1 MLERSRCPF
10 APVGHSPSAS
20 RASIAWPT
28 ISPAVRLRTQGWVP
42 VWQNE
47 QFSVQPTCEETQSAP
62 RSSSG
67 MNTVSAS
74 LPSPKPTSHLRVP
87 SDETCA
93 LDTPGREIVKRS
105 ASSRRSGFASV
116 VIASNSVAPRQ

>member
-1 MLERSRCPF
+1 MLDKSRWPF
-10 APVGHSPSAS
+10 SAVGHSPSAS
-20 RASIAWPT
+20 RASMTWPT
-28 ISPAVRLRTQGWVP
+28 ISPAARLRTQGWVP

-74 LPSPKPTSHLRVP
+74 LPSPKPTSHLRVR
-87 SDETCA
+87 SAETCA
-93 LDTPGREIVKRS
+93 LDTAGREIVKRS
-105 ASSRRSGFASV
+105 ASVRRRGLASV
-116 VIASNSVAPRQ
+116 VIASNPVAPRQ